1 MYIYDIL
8 AQPSLTS
15 QPPER
20 GAVAHELLVEL
31 LLELALLLHLGESS
45 YEEFTRLRLGW
56 NSYEE

>member
-31 LLELALLLHLGESS
+31 LLELALLLHLG
-45 YEEFTRLRLGW
+45 GVII
-56 NSYEE
+56 